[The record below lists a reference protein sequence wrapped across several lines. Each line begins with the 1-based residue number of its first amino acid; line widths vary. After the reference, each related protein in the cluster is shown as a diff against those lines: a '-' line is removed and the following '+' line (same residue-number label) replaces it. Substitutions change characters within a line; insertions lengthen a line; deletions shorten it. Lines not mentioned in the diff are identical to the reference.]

1 MTRSSRGLA
10 RKWSTSTGGHFCE
23 AKGCGGNGRQWAYS
37 VWVAA
42 AAAFA
47 LAACA
52 RPLSSPEV
60 IGGGDRTVSIKAGQW
75 SNVDAVAT
83 RHCENYGRRAIAR
96 GRTRLSGTE
105 LTYIYNYD
113 CVADQ
118 R

>member
-1 MTRSSRGLA
+1 MRGIG
-10 RKWSTSTGGHFCE
+10 SI
-23 AKGCGGNGRQWAYS
+23 GRQGGLGAWAL
-37 VWVAA
+37 AA
-42 AAAFA
+42 TLLA

-52 RPLSSPEV
+52 KPLSSPEV

-83 RHCENYGRRAIAR
+83 KHCANYGRRAIAR

-105 LTYIYNYD
+105 LTYIYIYD

>member
-1 MTRSSRGLA
+1 MGTGRIGRQGGLA
-10 RKWSTSTGGHFCE
+10 AW
-23 AKGCGGNGRQWAYS
+23 
-37 VWVAA
+37 
-42 AAAFA
+42 A
-47 LAACA
+47 LAAATLTVAACA
-52 RPLSSPEV
+52 KPLSSPEV

-75 SNVDAVAT
+75 SNVDAVAN
-83 RHCENYGRRAIAR
+83 RHCANYGRRAIAR